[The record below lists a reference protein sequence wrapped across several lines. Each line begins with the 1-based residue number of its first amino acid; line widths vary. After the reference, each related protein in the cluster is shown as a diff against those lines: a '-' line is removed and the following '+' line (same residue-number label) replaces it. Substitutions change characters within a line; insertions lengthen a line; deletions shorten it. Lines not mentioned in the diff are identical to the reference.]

1 MVEMMG
7 DADSGNG
14 SMGALKCKMNKEG
27 VGGNVIDIQWE
38 IKNWIDLLF
47 FVQVREGKIKM
58 ASNMMTCWK
67 HEKWK
72 PDFDEILWMWK
83 DTN

>member
-1 MVEMMG
+1 MMMMVEMMG

-38 IKNWIDLLF
+38 IKN
-47 FVQVREGKIKM
+47 
-58 ASNMMTCWK
+58 
-67 HEKWK
+67 
-72 PDFDEILWMWK
+72 
-83 DTN
+83 